1 MAKRIKLFSSLSPS
15 KKTLVSNMI
24 ENGELQFINVNSSAD
39 SKKGVI
45 VTLDDDE
52 FLIIMDTIRKIKH
65 KEFEDDDDD
74 AETSNDAEIDTEA
87 EIDDELVIEEADEV
101 EEADDVADV
110 DDGEDGDDGE
120 DDEDDLDK
128 EEID

>member
-1 MAKRIKLFSSLSPS
+1 
-15 KKTLVSNMI
+15 MI

-65 KEFEDDDDD
+65 KEFEDEDDD
-74 AETSNDAEIDTEA
+74 AETSSDAEIDTEA

-101 EEADDVADV
+101 EEADDIADV
-110 DDGEDGDDGE
+110 DDDEDV
-120 DDEDDLDK
+120 DEDDLDK